1 MPGDRSITFVG
12 QFETHLTI
20 AASAASQVACL
31 KTWATARGLKCLHI
45 QLSRG
50 TTPSQPM
57 LTWHSSGVLSDQ
69 LNRIRNKSA
78 NLRHD
83 GFRVVRAK
91 LEVSAEHDDVP
102 ADDAA
107 AQQADKSR
115 YFEHHVKL
123 LLPPDSDLMSL
134 QQLAEHH
141 AGHLSR
147 NALRQRDDDLQ
158 ERFVTQR
165 CHHVGRDT
173 AQAALQRLLHDLTIA
188 RFNILETEAE
198 YVVYDSNL
206 SLDAGWIEEGV
217 IHE

>member
-1 MPGDRSITFVG
+1 MRGDPLITFG
-12 QFETHLTI
+12 GRFETHLTI
-20 AASAASQVACL
+20 AASGAAQVACL

-57 LTWHSSGVLSDQ
+57 LTWHGFGVLSDQ
-69 LNRIRNKSA
+69 MVRLRNMSA
-78 NLRHD
+78 SLRHD

-91 LEVSAEHDDVP
+91 LEADPDNNDVP
-102 ADDAA
+102 VDDAA

-123 LLPPDSDLMSL
+123 LLRSDSDLAVL
-134 QQLAEHH
+134 QELAERH

-147 NALRQRDDDLQ
+147 NAFRQRDDGLQ

-165 CHHVGRDT
+165 CWNIGRNS
-173 AQAALQRLLHDLTIA
+173 ARAALALLRHDLTMA
-188 RFNILETEAE
+188 GFNILEAEAE

-206 SLDAGWIEEGV
+206 SLDAGWIQKGET
-217 IHE
+217 HE

>member
-1 MPGDRSITFVG
+1 
-12 QFETHLTI
+12 
-20 AASAASQVACL
+20 
-31 KTWATARGLKCLHI
+31 
-45 QLSRG
+45 
-50 TTPSQPM
+50 M

>member
-1 MPGDRSITFVG
+1 MTGDRSITFSG

-20 AASAASQVACL
+20 AASAASQIAGL

-45 QLSRG
+45 QLARG

-69 LNRIRNKSA
+69 LQRIRNMSA

-91 LEVSAEHDDVP
+91 LEVSAEHDDAP
-102 ADDAA
+102 LDDAA
-107 AQQADKSR
+107 AQQVDKSR
-115 YFEHHVKL
+115 YFEHHIKL
-123 LLPPDSDLMSL
+123 LLPADSGLTPL

-141 AGHLSR
+141 AAHLSR
-147 NALRQRDDDLQ
+147 NALCQRNDGLQ

-165 CHHVGRDT
+165 CWQMGRVA
-173 AQAALQRLLHDLTIA
+173 AQAALQRLLHDLTISG
-188 RFNILETEAE
+188 FNILETEAE

-206 SLDAGWIEEGV
+206 SLDAGWIDDGV